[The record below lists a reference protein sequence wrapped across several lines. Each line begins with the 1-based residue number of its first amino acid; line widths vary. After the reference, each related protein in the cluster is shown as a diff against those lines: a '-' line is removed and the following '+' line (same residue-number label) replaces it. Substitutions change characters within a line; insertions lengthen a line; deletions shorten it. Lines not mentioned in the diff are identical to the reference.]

1 VRDKDM
7 TMRILF
13 ALPGFHRFERGAEI
27 ALLSLAAELGRA
39 GEEVT
44 VIGSGDARAGT
55 PYRFLHAGS
64 VRRERL
70 EKLPR
75 VPALRSDTGW
85 EEATFAPGL
94 LRAYRPADHDVTVTC
109 SFPFTNWVLRRPVL
123 GGRRPPHVF
132 VTQNGDWPAIS
143 NDSEFRTFGCEGLV
157 CTNPDYF
164 ERNRDRWR
172 CALIPNGIDATRFT
186 PGVAERARLGLPEQG
201 PIVLMVSALIPSKRV
216 EDGVRAVSHMPGA
229 QLVVAGDGPEREAV
243 DKLAG
248 DLLPGRFRRL
258 TVAATEMPALYRSAD
273 VFLHLSKEESFG
285 NVYIE
290 ALGCGAPVVGHD
302 SARLRW
308 IVGDDAV
315 LLDTADPVAVARALE
330 QAIASRE
337 TLVPRGVARAATFA
351 WPRVAAQYR
360 AFLAEVI
367 AAGRRA

>member
-1 VRDKDM
+1 M

-27 ALLSLAAELGRA
+27 ALLSLAAELARA
-39 GEEVT
+39 GEDVT

-55 PYRFLHAGS
+55 PYRFLYAGS

-75 VPALRSDTGW
+75 IPALRSDTGW

-109 SFPFTNWVLRRPVL
+109 SFPFTNWVLRRPVI

-143 NDSEFRTFGCEGLV
+143 NDSEFKTFGCEGLV
-157 CTNPDYF
+157 CTNPDYL

-186 PGVAERARLGLPEQG
+186 PGAAERARLGLPEQG
-201 PIVLMVSALIPSKRV
+201 PVVLMVSALIPSKRV

-243 DKLAG
+243 DRLAAE
-248 DLLPGRFRRL
+248 LLPGRFRRL

-315 LLDTADPVAVARALE
+315 LLDTSDPVAVARALE

-337 TLVPRGVARAATFA
+337 TLVPRGVARAGNFA
-351 WPRVAAQYR
+351 WPRVAAHYR
-360 AFLAEVI
+360 EFLAEVV
-367 AAGRRA
+367 AAQTASSRA

>member
-1 VRDKDM
+1 
-7 TMRILF
+7 MRILF

-27 ALLSLAAELGRA
+27 ALLSLAAELGRS
-39 GEEVT
+39 GEQVT
-44 VIGSGDARAGT
+44 VIGSGQPREGT

-64 VRRERL
+64 VRREKL
-70 EKLPR
+70 ERMPR
-75 VPALRSDTGW
+75 IPALRSETGW
-85 EEATFAPGL
+85 EEASFVPGL
-94 LRAYRPADHDVTVTC
+94 LGAYRPADHDVTVTC
-109 SFPFTNWVLRRPVL
+109 SFPFTNWTLRRPVL

-143 NDSEFRTFGCEGLV
+143 NDAEYRTFGCEGLV

-164 ERNRDRWR
+164 ARNSDRWR

-186 PGVAERARLGLPEQG
+186 PGVAERARLGLPERG

-216 EDGVRAVSHMPGA
+216 ADGVRAVSHMPDA

-243 DKLAG
+243 DRLAG

-285 NVYIE
+285 NVFVE
-290 ALGCGAPVVGHD
+290 ALGCGLPVVGHE
-302 SARLRW
+302 SERLRW

-315 LLDTADPVAVARALE
+315 LLDTADPRAVARALGE
-330 QAIASRE
+330 AIAARD
-337 TLVPRGVARAATFA
+337 TLVPRGVERAANFA
-351 WPRVAAQYR
+351 WPRVAAHYR
-360 AFLAEVI
+360 DFLAEVI
-367 AAGRRA
+367 AAAR